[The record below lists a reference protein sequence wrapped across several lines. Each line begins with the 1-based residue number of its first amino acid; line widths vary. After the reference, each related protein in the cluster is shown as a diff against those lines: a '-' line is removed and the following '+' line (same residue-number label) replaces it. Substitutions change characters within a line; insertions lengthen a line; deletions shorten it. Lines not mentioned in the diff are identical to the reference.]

1 MIGIDKIEKETV
13 ETQLKCRELALY
25 MLSNNY
31 TNLTEICYERLNNII
46 EGFKSL
52 YNIKKKFENESVS
65 KLVDN
70 YDNVIIEWNLKFDS
84 KELSYIAYNIYKEIK
99 MNDQLKEAFEIEF
112 EFAAIESV
120 RDYYRELSLGDEILS
135 DRAIELYKKIIDRNR
150 YIYNAINVPE
160 SARLV
165 WKYSDDFDTIKV
177 GVSTNEQK

>member
-31 TNLTEICYERLNNII
+31 INLTEICYERLNKII

-52 YNIKKKFENESVS
+52 YNIKKEFENESIS

-84 KELSYIAYNIYKEIK
+84 KELSYIAYDIYKEIK

-150 YIYNAINVPE
+150 YIYSTIDVPE

-165 WKYSDDFDTIKV
+165 WNYSDNFDTIKV